1 MLARWWLTADWLTP
15 ATSARSHTHSSPR
28 ESASISRSRVGLA
41 RTLNVSASRAISEAF
56 ACFSAR
62 PLPALAGESPSG
74 ATRSSITWAIA
85 LAPEGIESG
94 IEYRREIYE
103 QALRYCRA
111 AGGDR
116 TSGLPPKVVRARDL
130 IVRDRDD
137 PAGRVRWCARLSGVP
152 AHTGS
157 SPPDVRPRPWMI
169 LAVATT

>member
-1 MLARWWLTADWLTP
+1 GIRDFHVTGVQTCA
-15 ATSARSHTHSSPR
+15 
-28 ESASISRSRVGLA
+28 
-41 RTLNVSASRAISEAF
+41 
-56 ACFSAR
+56 
-62 PLPALAGESPSG
+62 LP
-74 ATRSSITWAIA
+74 IWAIA

-137 PAGRVRWCARLSGVP
+137 PAGRVRWCARQIGRASCRERGED
-152 AHTGS
+152 AGAG
-157 SPPDVRPRPWMI
+157 R
-169 LAVATT
+169 